1 MNDLYVRWGRSKAEE
16 EIVSPDQVS
25 DQPLDN
31 TPSVSGSKRAR
42 SVRTDEEQEQPREK
56 EDQRQPGAKEEQGRL
71 RAKEEQRQPGTKDDQ
86 NQSRAILAGCCVDQ
100 SPEKHARAMSELKG
114 LADACGLT
122 VASIVVQNAAQITH
136 ATYIGSGKVSEL
148 KREIEEYDADI
159 VIFNEALTPMQM
171 RNLEKELDT
180 EVLDRT
186 GLILQIFAS
195 RARTREAK
203 LQVESA
209 RLQYMLPRLVGMRA
223 SLSRQGGGSGRLSNK
238 GAGEQKLELDRRRIE
253 KRIAELRRELEVVER
268 ERMTQRNRRLRTGL
282 TKVALVGYTNAG
294 KSTVMNALLNYCDS
308 KGMYGTVTMTGAESG
323 LRTDSGRSG
332 SPDVYGNPSAAA
344 IQSQAC
350 SDGENSRHVFEAD
363 MLFATLDTSVRRIDA
378 PGHIPF
384 LLSDTVGFVSEVP
397 HALVK
402 AFRSTLDEVRY
413 ADLLLEV
420 VDFSDPDYREQIE
433 VTAKTLEEIGA
444 GNIPV
449 VYLYNKTDLAM
460 AAEAVMPET
469 EISGQA
475 VMSVTEAAVQEDSAE
490 IKTETKTETKKY
502 SQKSMPYS
510 ADGSDE
516 STPEKYHTANREHTQ
531 SCFPGAKS
539 RPIPVKIPF
548 RRGETLYLA
557 AGKGIGIPDILSLID
572 SALEEDR
579 VECSFLVPYTKGGV
593 LQEMRRFGVLLS
605 EKYLPEGT
613 EVRVR
618 CRRGDARRFQ
628 TMLKT

>member
-1 MNDLYVRWGRSKAEE
+1 MEDLFVRWGKKGSGKADSAADPAPMAESGTDSPE
-16 EIVSPDQVS
+16 TPAKPDGTGSDARGQQPSHIVGTGTSHRIKQQDTQA
-25 DQPLDN
+25 
-31 TPSVSGSKRAR
+31 PSVSGRRGSTK
-42 SVRTDEEQEQPREK
+42 TGEQDSE
-56 EDQRQPGAKEEQGRL
+56 
-71 RAKEEQRQPGTKDDQ
+71 
-86 NQSRAILAGCCVDQ
+86 SRAILAGCCVDLA
-100 SPEKHARAMSELKG
+100 PDKHARAMSELKG

-122 VASIVVQNAAQITH
+122 VVSMLVQNAAQITH
-136 ATYIGSGKVSEL
+136 ATYIGSGKVLEL
-148 KREIEEYDADI
+148 KREIEELDADI

-186 GLILQIFAS
+186 GLILQIFSS

-253 KRIAELRRELEVVER
+253 KRIAELRRELDIVER
-268 ERMTQRNRRLRTGL
+268 ERTTQRNRRLRTGL
-282 TKVALVGYTNAG
+282 TRVALVGYTNAG
-294 KSTVMNALLNYCDS
+294 KSTVMNALLNHCGT
-308 KGMYGTVTMTGAESG
+308 KGMYGTVTMSASDVFSSFGPDSDTSAPGTVRSG
-323 LRTDSGRSG
+323 WDSNRSGTDSDLTDSK
-332 SPDVYGNPSAAA
+332 
-344 IQSQAC
+344 Q
-350 SDGENSRHVFEAD
+350 VFEAD

-378 PGHIPF
+378 PGHVPF
-384 LLSDTVGFVSEVP
+384 LLSDTVGFVSELP

-420 VDFSDPDYREQIE
+420 VDFSDPDYRDQIE

-444 GNIPV
+444 GNIPL

-460 AAEAVMPET
+460 AAETKTGLPGSGQKPET
-469 EISGQA
+469 NIP
-475 VMSVTEAAVQEDSAE
+475 SAE
-490 IKTETKTETKKY
+490 E
-502 SQKSMPYS
+502 
-510 ADGSDE
+510 GSG
-516 STPEKYHTANREHTQ
+516 
-531 SCFPGAKS
+531 PGCRPSAKS

-548 RRGETLYLA
+548 RRGDTLYLA
-557 AGKGIGIPDILSLID
+557 AGKGIGIPEILSLID

-579 VECSFLVPYTKGGV
+579 IECRFLVPYTKGGL
-593 LQEMRRFGVLLS
+593 LQEMRRYGVLLS
-605 EKYLPEGT
+605 EEYLPEGT
-613 EVRVR
+613 AVRVR

-628 TMLKT
+628 TLLRDS

>member
-1 MNDLYVRWGRSKAEE
+1 MEDLFVRWGKKGPGKAGSAADPAPAAESGNDSPE
-16 EIVSPDQVS
+16 TPAKPDVTGSDARGQQPSHIVGTGTSHRIKQQDTLSPS
-25 DQPLDN
+25 A
-31 TPSVSGSKRAR
+31 SGRRGSTK
-42 SVRTDEEQEQPREK
+42 TEEQDFE
-56 EDQRQPGAKEEQGRL
+56 
-71 RAKEEQRQPGTKDDQ
+71 
-86 NQSRAILAGCCVDQ
+86 SRAILAGCCVDLA
-100 SPEKHARAMSELKG
+100 PDRHARAMSELKG

-122 VASIVVQNAAQITH
+122 VVSMLVQNAAQITH
-136 ATYIGSGKVSEL
+136 ATYIGSGKVLEL
-148 KREIEEYDADI
+148 KREIEELDADI

-186 GLILQIFAS
+186 GLILQIFSS

-253 KRIAELRRELEVVER
+253 KRIAELRRELDIVER
-268 ERMTQRNRRLRTGL
+268 ERTTQRNRRLRTEL
-282 TKVALVGYTNAG
+282 TRVALVGYTNAG
-294 KSTVMNALLNYCDS
+294 KSTVMNALLNHCGT
-308 KGMYGTVTMTGAESG
+308 KGMYGTVTMSASDVFSSFGPDSDTSAPGTVRSG
-323 LRTDSGRSG
+323 WDSNRSGTDSDLTDSK
-332 SPDVYGNPSAAA
+332 
-344 IQSQAC
+344 Q
-350 SDGENSRHVFEAD
+350 VFEAD

-378 PGHIPF
+378 PGHVPF
-384 LLSDTVGFVSEVP
+384 LLSDTVGFVSELP

-420 VDFSDPDYREQIE
+420 VDFSDPDYRDQIE

-444 GNIPV
+444 GNIPL

-460 AAEAVMPET
+460 AAETKTGLPGSGQKPET
-469 EISGQA
+469 NIP
-475 VMSVTEAAVQEDSAE
+475 SAE
-490 IKTETKTETKKY
+490 E
-502 SQKSMPYS
+502 
-510 ADGSDE
+510 GSG
-516 STPEKYHTANREHTQ
+516 
-531 SCFPGAKS
+531 PGCRPSAKS

-548 RRGETLYLA
+548 RRGDTLYLA
-557 AGKGIGIPDILSLID
+557 AGKGIGIPEILSLID

-579 VECSFLVPYTKGGV
+579 IECRFLVPYTKGGL
-593 LQEMRRFGVLLS
+593 LQEMRRYGVLLS
-605 EKYLPEGT
+605 EEYLPEGT
-613 EVRVR
+613 AVRVR

-628 TMLKT
+628 TLLRDS

>member
-1 MNDLYVRWGRSKAEE
+1 MNDLFVRWGRPGAEE
-16 EIVSPDQVS
+16 AKPESGPDTGSV
-25 DQPLDN
+25 QPPEN
-31 TPSVSGSKRAR
+31 KSSSSVSE
-42 SVRTDEEQEQPREK
+42 RTHTVKTR
-56 EDQRQPGAKEEQGRL
+56 EEQG
-71 RAKEEQRQPGTKDDQ
+71 
-86 NQSRAILAGCCVDQ
+86 QSRAVLVGCCVDL

-122 VASIVVQNAAQITH
+122 VASTLVQNAAQVTH
-136 ATYIGSGKVSEL
+136 ATYIGSGKVAEL
-148 KREIEEYDADI
+148 KREIEAHDADI

-253 KRIAELRRELEVVER
+253 KRIAELRRELEIVER
-268 ERMTQRNRRLRTGL
+268 ERTTQRNRRLRTGL

-294 KSTVMNALLNYCDS
+294 KSTVMNALLKYCDS
-308 KGMYGTVTMTGAESG
+308 KGMYGTVTMNSQ
-323 LRTDSGRSG
+323 
-332 SPDVYGNPSAAA
+332 SAF
-344 IQSQAC
+344 
-350 SDGENSRHVFEAD
+350 DGENSRQVFEAD

-378 PGHIPF
+378 PGHVPF
-384 LLSDTVGFVSEVP
+384 LLSDTVGFVSELP

-433 VTAKTLEEIGA
+433 VTARTLEEIGA

-460 AAEAVMPET
+460 AAEAGILGTDGLSRTGTSDDGDMP
-469 EISGQA
+469 IAGG
-475 VMSVTEAAVQEDSAE
+475 EAAQICSPA
-490 IKTETKTETKKY
+490 
-502 SQKSMPYS
+502 S
-510 ADGSDE
+510 
-516 STPEKYHTANREHTQ
+516 
-531 SCFPGAKS
+531 KS
-539 RPIPVKIPF
+539 RPVPVKIPF

-572 SALEEDR
+572 SALQEDR
-579 VECSFLVPYTKGGV
+579 VGCRFLVPYTKGGL
-593 LQEMRRFGVLLS
+593 LQEMRRYGVILS

-613 EVRVR
+613 DVQVR

-628 TMLKT
+628 TLLKA

>member
-1 MNDLYVRWGRSKAEE
+1 MEDLFVRWGRSANAEKLDSDMGFE
-16 EIVSPDQVS
+16 DDQRIQNQNS
-25 DQPLDN
+25 AL
-31 TPSVSGSKRAR
+31 GRAR
-42 SVRTDEEQEQPREK
+42 EYSQDSDNDNSTGQTEKASSACGRRRGIRTKDEER
-56 EDQRQPGAKEEQGRL
+56 
-71 RAKEEQRQPGTKDDQ
+71 
-86 NQSRAILAGCCVDQ
+86 QSRAVLAGCCVDL

-114 LADACGLT
+114 LADACQLT
-122 VASIVVQNAAQITH
+122 VVSTVVQNAAQITH
-136 ATYIGSGKVSEL
+136 ATYMGSGKVLEL
-148 KREIEEYDADI
+148 KRVIEDLDADI

-180 EVLDRT
+180 EVIDRT

-209 RLQYMLPRLVGMRA
+209 QLQYMLPRLVGMRA

-253 KRIAELRRELEVVER
+253 KRLAELRRELEIVER
-268 ERMTQRNRRLRTGL
+268 ERTTQRNRRLRTGL

-294 KSTVMNALLNYCDS
+294 KSTVMNALLQHCDT
-308 KGMYGTVTMTGAESG
+308 KGMYGTVTMTGSG
-323 LRTDSGRSG
+323 MLSGIEADGRNKSG
-332 SPDVYGNPSAAA
+332 KDTV
-344 IQSQAC
+344 
-350 SDGENSRHVFEAD
+350 SDNGAVFDGGSSKQVFEAD

-378 PGHIPF
+378 PGHVPF
-384 LLSDTVGFVSEVP
+384 LLSDTVGFVSELP

-460 AAEAVMPET
+460 AAEKSLLGTGESMEEAIDNTLQASGKE
-469 EISGQA
+469 SGQG
-475 VMSVTEAAVQEDSAE
+475 
-490 IKTETKTETKKY
+490 Y
-502 SQKSMPYS
+502 YP
-510 ADGSDE
+510 GS
-516 STPEKYHTANREHTQ
+516 
-531 SCFPGAKS
+531 KS
-539 RPIPVKIPF
+539 RPIPEKIPF

-557 AGKGIGIPDILSLID
+557 AGKGIGIPDVLSLID
-572 SALEEDR
+572 SAMEEDR
-579 VECSFLVPYTKGGV
+579 VECRFLVPYTKGGL
-593 LQEMRRFGVLLS
+593 LQEMRRYGVLLS
-605 EKYLPEGT
+605 EQYLPEGT
-613 EVRVR
+613 AVRVR
-618 CRRGDARRFQ
+618 CRRGDARRFE
-628 TMLKT
+628 TMLKA

>member
-1 MNDLYVRWGRSKAEE
+1 MEDLFVRWGKKGPGKAGSAADPAPVPESGTGGLE
-16 EIVSPDQVS
+16 TSAKPEGTGSDSRRQQPSRIVGTGTSHRIKHQDTQA
-25 DQPLDN
+25 
-31 TPSVSGSKRAR
+31 PSAFVPGGIQKTA
-42 SVRTDEEQEQPREK
+42 EQDSE
-56 EDQRQPGAKEEQGRL
+56 
-71 RAKEEQRQPGTKDDQ
+71 
-86 NQSRAILAGCCVDQ
+86 SRAILAGCCVDLA
-100 SPEKHARAMSELKG
+100 PDKHARAMSELKG

-122 VASIVVQNAAQITH
+122 VVSMVVQNAAQITH
-136 ATYIGSGKVSEL
+136 ATYIGSGKVLEL
-148 KREIEEYDADI
+148 KREIEELDADI

-186 GLILQIFAS
+186 GLILQIFSS

-253 KRIAELRRELEVVER
+253 KRIAELRRELEIVER
-268 ERMTQRNRRLRTGL
+268 ERTTQRNRRLRTGL
-282 TKVALVGYTNAG
+282 TRVALVGYTNAG
-294 KSTVMNALLNYCDS
+294 KSTVMNALLNHCGT
-308 KGMYGTVTMTGAESG
+308 KGMYGTVTMSASDAFSAFGPDSDTSAPASVRSRWDSNRSG
-323 LRTDSGRSG
+323 TDFNITDSK
-332 SPDVYGNPSAAA
+332 
-344 IQSQAC
+344 Q
-350 SDGENSRHVFEAD
+350 VFEAD

-378 PGHIPF
+378 PGHVPF
-384 LLSDTVGFVSEVP
+384 LLSDTVGFVSELP

-420 VDFSDPDYREQIE
+420 VDFSDPDYRDQIE

-460 AAEAVMPET
+460 ASEADTGLP
-469 EISGQA
+469 
-475 VMSVTEAAVQEDSAE
+475 DSA
-490 IKTETKTETKKY
+490 
-502 SQKSMPYS
+502 QK
-510 ADGSDE
+510 
-516 STPEKYHTANREHTQ
+516 PEKSISSAEEE
-531 SCFPGAKS
+531 SGPGYRPSAKS

-548 RRGETLYLA
+548 RRGDTLYLA
-557 AGKGIGIPDILSLID
+557 AGKGVGIPEILSLID

-579 VECSFLVPYTKGGV
+579 IECRFLVPYTKGGL
-593 LQEMRRFGVLLS
+593 LQEMRRYGVLLS
-605 EKYLPEGT
+605 EEYLPEGT
-613 EVRVR
+613 AVRVR

-628 TMLKT
+628 TLLRDS